1 MTKTRKSKY
10 HTRAIVTGYL
20 EKVSAEVFDRYQKE
34 ITDMTKGEQGIYA
47 LYRKNKLYY
56 VGLATNLRNRI
67 KHHLK
72 DRHKDHWTHFS
83 LYIIR
88 KVDHIKELESLLL
101 RIAYPEG
108 NSQKGKLK
116 TSENLLPTLLE
127 RVEEAQERERDIIFK
142 GSRLPVIGEHNKQAR
157 KKTQGKADDKP
168 LRGYFPGGKRLYA
181 SWKGKDYKAW
191 VFASGTIKFKG
202 RLYDTPTGAAKVIN
216 GGKAI
221 NGWWLWRIKDDEG
234 QLVRLKALRKR

>member
-1 MTKTRKSKY
+1 
-10 HTRAIVTGYL
+10 
-20 EKVSAEVFDRYQKE
+20 
-34 ITDMTKGEQGIYA
+34 MTKGEQGIYA

-101 RIAYPEG
+101 RIAFPEG

-116 TSENLLPTLLE
+116 TSTNLMPMLME
-127 RVEEAQERERDIIFK
+127 RVEETQARELVELFK
-142 GSRLPVIGEHNKQAR
+142 GVRLLSTKSKKVRRVKEKGILFKEPVFAR
-157 KKTQGKADDKP
+157 KKIRAT
-168 LRGYFPGGKRLYA
+168 Y
-181 SWKGKDYKAW
+181 KGKVYKAIIYRDGR
-191 VFASGTIKFKG
+191 VEYRG
-202 RLYDTPTGAAKVIN
+202 RLFDSPSAAGKSVRN
-216 GGKAI
+216 GKET
-221 NGWWLWRIKDDEG
+221 NGWTFWKIKNKNG
-234 QLVRLKALRKR
+234 RLVRLSTIRKG

>member
-1 MTKTRKSKY
+1 MIRKSNSKY

-20 EKVSAEVFDRYQKE
+20 EKVNADVFDSYQKE

-101 RIAYPEG
+101 RIAYPVG
-108 NSQKGKLK
+108 NSQKGKLR
-116 TSENLLPTLLE
+116 TSTNLMPSLLD
-127 RVEEAQERERDIIFK
+127 RVEESHEREIINLFK
-142 GSRLPVIGEHNKQAR
+142 GTRLHLVKS
-157 KKTQGKADDKP
+157 KKVRPSNRRVLP
-168 LRGYFPGGKRLYA
+168 LKGLVVPWKRIYA
-181 SWKGKDYKAW
+181 TYKGKPYKAM
-191 VFASGTIKFKG
+191 VYPSGRIRMEEKFFDTPTAAAKAIIGDKAVRNGWTFWQVKDNKG
-202 RLYDTPTGAAKVIN
+202 RL
-216 GGKAI
+216 
-221 NGWWLWRIKDDEG
+221 
-234 QLVRLKALRKR
+234 VRLSTVRK

>member
-1 MTKTRKSKY
+1 MPKRRKTKY
-10 HTRAIVTGYL
+10 HARPIVTGYL
-20 EKVSAEVFDRYQKE
+20 EKVNADVFDRYQKE
-34 ITDMTKGEQGIYA
+34 ITDMTKGGQGVYA

-101 RIAYPEG
+101 RIAYPTG

-116 TSENLLPTLLE
+116 TSVNLMPSLLD
-127 RVEEAQERERDIIFK
+127 RVKETHEREIDKLFK
-142 GSRLPVIGEHNKQAR
+142 STRLPLVKDI
-157 KKTQGKADDKP
+157 KKVHSAKKRASFP
-168 LRGYFPGGKRLYA
+168 LKGLVPAWKRIYATYKGGK
-181 SWKGKDYKAW
+181 YKAK
-191 VFASGTIKFKG
+191 VCPSGRIKYDE
-202 RLYDTPTGAAKVIN
+202 RLFDTPSAAGEYVQNRKGVD
-216 GGKAI
+216 
-221 NGWWLWRIKDDEG
+221 GWLFWKIKSESG
-234 QLVRLKALRKR
+234 QLVHLSSVRK